1 MLICFVTDCG
11 TADTTQNITTQSL
24 RLFLFWCQ
32 RPKLFLKMSL
42 FASLFLLTVTHSY
55 VVHSASYSC
64 PGVAQYWV
72 SFYGH
77 WSAATHPNT
86 FPSTPTNGFF
96 SPLVGASHE
105 DAYTMWDAGML
116 ASAGIKAIAETG
128 ELFMPPMP
136 RASCYC
142 YSHVQIQN
150 VE

>member
-1 MLICFVTDCG
+1 
-11 TADTTQNITTQSL
+11 
-24 RLFLFWCQ
+24 
-32 RPKLFLKMSL
+32 MSL

-128 ELFMPPMP
+128 ELFMPPML